1 MLRDHGSLGAPGA
14 WQLGKDVIRSGFEE
28 DLSDHWDSW
37 VQGGLWVVESA
48 LGILTFVAF
57 YFS

>member
-48 LGILTFVAF
+48 LGDRKSVV
-57 YFS
+57 